1 MSLKEKSEQLK
12 ELISTY
18 DAQWLLGDLSF
29 LMHCGPKRAHD
40 QLGELSSPMRQLYYL
55 AGLNVS
61 TNKNNGHDYV
71 YCPAK
76 WAEIIRLLNEI
87 EINYLEQLL
96 EFDEN
101 DDATEWKKI
110 RDVVVPSFLS
120 YFNVGPLN
128 FEEQIINWV
137 DDLFTH
143 FDDHLEKEYGI
154 KTNDFILFYESLDR
168 VVQNNFQGH
177 TSNAEIL
184 RENWADYTNI
194 ESGIDHSLPAFLK
207 ESIPKDFEIMSK
219 FMIDY
224 GMKDRFFPKEL
235 VTENLS
241 LDTINKI
248 IGFISIKRE
257 ERAFTYYTETN
268 PGNPLYD
275 FPILNLENGIYQ
287 VFEVK
292 QVIHSINNWLEKEV
306 TKTNDGLDKYL
317 KLKGNLLENNIIDL
331 FKKFFENDITVF
343 ESYYVNGCEQD
354 VLVIW
359 QEYAFIIEAKG
370 YNLREPFRNPEK
382 AFVRI
387 KDDFKKSIG
396 YGYEQTFR
404 IESIIFQ
411 NEPLIIQD
419 HQGKIIET
427 IDTNTIKDCFS
438 IIVNINSFGLVQ
450 NDLSYLLNIKEENL
464 YPWAVKY
471 YDLEIF
477 ILTMIAQG
485 KKPHFFIDFLLFRE
499 NLHGKI
505 SCSDELEI
513 CGGYLSKKIN
523 PKGVK
528 NVDTF
533 KTEPEYGDIFDD
545 QYRKTMGFKNEK
557 NLYIK
562 QSGKYM
568 FW

>member
-12 ELISTY
+12 ELISSY

-29 LMHCGPKRAHD
+29 LMHSGRERAHD
-40 QLGELSSPMRQLYYL
+40 QLGQLSSPMRQLYYL
-55 AGLNVS
+55 VGLNVS
-61 TNKNNGHDYV
+61 TNKDNGQDYV
-71 YCPAK
+71 YNPAK
-76 WAEIIRLLNEI
+76 WAEIVRLLNEI
-87 EINYLEQLL
+87 EIEYLGQLL
-96 EFDEN
+96 KYNEN
-101 DDATEWKKI
+101 DDATEWKKV
-110 RDVVVPSFLS
+110 RDVAVPSFLS
-120 YFNVGPLN
+120 YFNVGQLN

-143 FDDHLEKEYGI
+143 FDDYFFKQYGL

-168 VVQNNFQGH
+168 VIQNNFQGH
-177 TSNAEIL
+177 TTNSELL

-194 ESGIDHSLPAFLK
+194 KSGINESLPAFFR
-207 ESIPKDFEIMSK
+207 ESMPKDFEIMSK
-219 FMIDY
+219 FMIDH
-224 GMKDRFFPKEL
+224 GMKDRFYPKEL
-235 VTENLS
+235 IMENLS
-241 LDTINKI
+241 LDKINKI
-248 IGFISIKRE
+248 LEFISIKRE

-275 FPILNLENGIYQ
+275 FPILNLENGMYQ

-306 TKTNDGLDKYL
+306 TKTIDKLDKYL
-317 KLKGNLLENNIIDL
+317 KVKGNLLENNIIDL
-331 FKKFFENDITVF
+331 FKKFFENNITVF
-343 ESYYVNGCEQD
+343 ESYYINGCEQD
-354 VLVIW
+354 VLIIW
-359 QEYAFIIEAKG
+359 QDYAFIIEAKG

-404 IESIIFQ
+404 VESIILQ

-419 HQGKIIET
+419 QQGKVIEI
-427 IDTNTIKDCFS
+427 IDTNTIKECFS

-450 NDLSYLLNIKEENL
+450 NDLSYLLDVKEEDV

-471 YDLEIF
+471 DDLEIF

-485 KKPHFFIDFLLFRE
+485 KKPNFFIDFLLFRE
-499 NLHGKI
+499 NLHGKVT
-505 SCSDELEI
+505 CSDELEI
-513 CGGYLSKKIN
+513 CGGYLLKKIN
-523 PKGVK
+523 PKRVK
-528 NVDTF
+528 YYDTV
-533 KTEPEYGDIFDD
+533 KTEPEYGDIFDV
-545 QYRKTMGFKNEK
+545 QYRKTLGIKNEK
-557 NLYIK
+557 NLYEK